1 MRHVD
6 DRTLAFS
13 FDETTDTNFVVDL
26 LAAFGVSATADQ
38 VNERTM
44 TLAIADEHL
53 RSDVFLDQAV
63 FRRYRTETEMLRYL
77 RRLADK
83 DLALDRTM
91 IPLGSC
97 TMKLNA
103 TTEMIPV
110 TWPEFSNIHPHQAAR
125 DLRGYQRLVN
135 EVERMMCAVT
145 GYDAV
150 SLQPN
155 AGSQGEFAG
164 LLAIRGYH
172 DSRGDNQRTIC
183 LIPSSAHGTNAAS
196 AVMAGMEVVVVAC
209 DADGNVDV
217 SDLREKCARAG
228 DRLAALM
235 ITYPSTHGVFEAA
248 VGEIC
253 DEVHR
258 HGGQVYVDGANLNA
272 LVGVAKPGLFGAD
285 VSHLNLHKTFCI
297 PHGGGG
303 PGVGPVAVRHHL
315 AAFLPSDPLDTT
327 DSGVGPVSAARF
339 GSASIL
345 PISWVYVRMMGPDG
359 LRRATAQAIAS
370 ANYVSRRLRDH
381 FPTLYTGA
389 SGLVAHE
396 CILDVRDIT
405 KRTGVTVDDVA
416 KRLMDYGFHAP
427 TMSFPVG
434 GTLMVEPTESESL
447 AELDRFCEAMISIRQ
462 EIARI
467 ETGEWTVEQ
476 SPLRFAP
483 HTVEDVVGEWNR
495 VYDRTLALYPLASL
509 RSRGYFPP
517 VSRIDA
523 AHGDRNLVCSCEPL
537 EALASAHY
545 G

>member
-1 MRHVD
+1 FDTVTVRGVD
-6 DRTLAFS
+6 AHSVARAALERNIAIRQVDAQTVAFS
-13 FDETTDTNFVVDL
+13 FDETTDATLVVDIL
-26 LAAFGVSATADQ
+26 SAFGVDATAVDVQ
-38 VNERTM
+38 ERTM
-44 TLAIADEHL
+44 TLATHDEHL
-53 RSDVFLDQAV
+53 RSDDFLSQAV

-110 TWPEFSNIHPHQAAR
+110 TWPEFANIHPHQP
-125 DLRGYQRLVN
+125 DGDTRGYQQLVH

-164 LLAIRGYH
+164 LLAIRAYH
-172 DSRGDNQRTIC
+172 DSRGNQQRTIC

-196 AVMAGMEVVVVAC
+196 AVMAGMDVVVVAC
-209 DADGNVDV
+209 DNAGNVDLA
-217 SDLREKCARAG
+217 DLRAKCERAG
-228 DRLAALM
+228 EKLAALM
-235 ITYPSTHGVFEAA
+235 ITYPSTHGVFEVA
-248 VGEIC
+248 VKDIC

-315 AAFLPSDPLDTT
+315 ADFLPGDPLGTGE
-327 DSGVGPVSAARF
+327 SPVGPVSAARF
-339 GSASIL
+339 GSAGIL

-359 LRRATAQAIAS
+359 LRRATEQAIAS
-370 ANYVSRRLRDH
+370 ANYLSHRLRDH
-381 FPTLYTGA
+381 FPTLY
-389 SGLVAHE
+389 SGTNGLIAHE
-396 CILDVRDIT
+396 CILDLRDIT
-405 KRTGVTVDDVA
+405 KRTGVSVDDVA

-434 GTLMVEPTESESL
+434 GT
-447 AELDRFCEAMISIRQ
+447 
-462 EIARI
+462 
-467 ETGEWTVEQ
+467 
-476 SPLRFAP
+476 
-483 HTVEDVVGEWNR
+483 
-495 VYDRTLALYPLASL
+495 
-509 RSRGYFPP
+509 
-517 VSRIDA
+517 
-523 AHGDRNLVCSCEPL
+523 
-537 EALASAHY
+537 
-545 G
+545 